1 MYVRH
6 MNYFY
11 TNYMMIYNKIIRATF
26 FLHHVQLRSN
36 VSVCVSL
43 RESTTPG
50 VAVLQSDQR

>member
-11 TNYMMIYNKIIRATF
+11 TNYMMSYNTMIRAAF

-36 VSVCVSL
+36 VSVYVSL
-43 RESTTPG
+43 RESTTAT
-50 VAVLQSDQR
+50 VAVLQSDQ